1 MWTSEERKSVQGKH
15 GLITR
20 WMSWKVGKFQHDGTR
35 AEMAES
41 YGQRKKKRH
50 TIWKW
55 EEKSDRRQMNKV
67 NVLCCRQKSFIKDN
81 SRKGGEEWK
90 KEKKMRMQ
98 SKMGQEKD
106 YETALQKWR
115 ESVLKCWWGT
125 EEENDK
131 KLQGG
136 DINTGL
142 ELQWMRWKAR

>member
-41 YGQRKKKRH
+41 YGQWKKETHYMKMRG
-50 TIWKW
+50 
-55 EEKSDRRQMNKV
+55 KSDRWQMNKV

>member
-1 MWTSEERKSVQGKH
+1 
-15 GLITR
+15 
-20 WMSWKVGKFQHDGTR
+20 
-35 AEMAES
+35 
-41 YGQRKKKRH
+41 
-50 TIWKW
+50 
-55 EEKSDRRQMNKV
+55 MNKV

-98 SKMGQEKD
+98 SKMGHEKD

>member
-20 WMSWKVGKFQHDGTR
+20 WMNWKVGKFQHDGTR

-41 YGQRKKKRH
+41 YGQWKKETHYMKMRG
-50 TIWKW
+50 
-55 EEKSDRRQMNKV
+55 KSDRWQMNKV

-98 SKMGQEKD
+98 SKMGHEKD